1 LKTIKTIIVD
11 DEPLALN
18 LLRAYLN
25 KHPNIEV
32 VAECQNGRQAIDKTN
47 QLQPDLMF
55 LDIQMPGL
63 TGFDVIQNLQA
74 DTMPLVVFITAYDQ
88 YALKAFD
95 VYAVDYLLKP
105 LDQDHLDRA
114 IKRCRDR
121 LELSGSANNKS
132 EIIEALRNIGVENVT
147 SSFNQVKQSIIH
159 QNEEHREKQALAKI
173 VVKDR
178 DMINLIDQ
186 QNIDWVDAAGDYMC
200 IHVAGETHIM
210 RSTLKALL
218 SQLDPLL
225 FQRVHRS
232 TIVNLSRIE
241 KIIPCPKGEYLLL
254 LGNNERI
261 KVSRNFKA
269 AIKELISSHENS

>member
-1 LKTIKTIIVD
+1 MKTIKTIIVD
-11 DEPLALN
+11 DEPLALS

-25 KHPNIEV
+25 KHANIEV

-121 LELSGSANNKS
+121 LELVGSANNKS

-147 SSFNQVKQSIIH
+147 SSFSGVKSTGSADI
-159 QNEEHREKQALAKI
+159 EGGRAKQ
-173 VVKDR
+173 
-178 DMINLIDQ
+178 
-186 QNIDWVDAAGDYMC
+186 
-200 IHVAGETHIM
+200 
-210 RSTLKALL
+210 
-218 SQLDPLL
+218 
-225 FQRVHRS
+225 
-232 TIVNLSRIE
+232 
-241 KIIPCPKGEYLLL
+241 
-254 LGNNERI
+254 
-261 KVSRNFKA
+261 
-269 AIKELISSHENS
+269 ELP